1 MATKPSGGSR
11 GGALTRVSKTI
22 NKGGLHKS
30 LGIPEG
36 ERIPASRLKAQPGD
50 STKVKRQ
57 KALARTF
64 AKHRP

>member
-1 MATKPSGGSR
+1 MA
-11 GGALTRVSKTI
+11 GGALTRVAKTI
-22 NKGGLHKS
+22 KKGGLHRS

-36 ERIPASRLKAQPGD
+36 EKIPTSRLKAQPGD

-64 AKHRP
+64 QKHRPS